1 MQYEKG
7 KPHVVSIDILKEF
20 RGENNMLSF
29 PSDEMV
35 EIPNVPNKPLIS
47 DLVRPAPV
55 TIDQNV
61 IKPSWMGGYVNPYQD
76 NEQRVDREI
85 IGMGTW
91 AEGKITLPKDMRKD
105 GDIKMGPAEATSTCT
120 NHSMVGDQEMTD
132 VECLFCT

>member
-47 DLVRPAPV
+47 DSVRPAPV

-76 NEQRVDREI
+76 NEQRIDSEI
-85 IGMGTW
+85 IGTGT
-91 AEGKITLPKDMRKD
+91 
-105 GDIKMGPAEATSTCT
+105 
-120 NHSMVGDQEMTD
+120 
-132 VECLFCT
+132 